1 MNLTELLSLLAITTI
16 TIITPG
22 PDFLIVSRNSIV
34 GSRRAGIITAFG
46 VSTAIW
52 VHITYSI
59 CIIRLASVHSVFLM
73 DFMKYCGA
81 SYLLYL
87 GYLSLRPSQ
96 TSAGQPKDKKREN
109 YWIQGFLNNL
119 FNPKATLFFIS
130 VFSQVISTDTVLLDQ
145 IKYGLVITA
154 ICLSWFTLVPCL
166 LTTER
171 IAPSMHKILKPLE
184 KLAGILFIA
193 YSLNTFLLM

>member
-1 MNLTELLSLLAITTI
+1 MNITELFSLLAITTI
-16 TIITPG
+16 TVITPG

-34 GSRRAGIITAFG
+34 GSRRAGIITALG

-59 CIIRLASVHSVFLM
+59 CFIRLASVHSVFIM
-73 DFMKYCGA
+73 DIMKYCGA

-96 TSAGQPKDKKREN
+96 SSAEQSKDKKREN

-154 ICLSWFTLVPCL
+154 VCLSWFTLVPYM
-166 LTTER
+166 LTTEQMV
-171 IAPSMHKILKPLE
+171 PLMHKVLKPLE
-184 KLAGILFIA
+184 KLAGMLFIT
-193 YSLNTFLLM
+193 YSLNTFLFM

>member
-1 MNLTELLSLLAITTI
+1 MNLTELFSLLTITTI

-59 CIIRLASVHSVFLM
+59 CIIRLASVHSDFIM
-73 DFMKYCGA
+73 DIMKYCGA
-81 SYLLYL
+81 SYLFYL
-87 GYLSLRPSQ
+87 GYLSLRSSQ
-96 TSAGQPKDKKREN
+96 PSAGQLKNKKREN

-154 ICLSWFTLVPCL
+154 ICLSWFTIVPFL

-171 IAPSMHKILKPLE
+171 VAPSMNKVLKPLE

-193 YSLNTFLLM
+193 YSLNTFLIL

>member
-1 MNLTELLSLLAITTI
+1 MNLTELLSLLVITTI

-52 VHITYSI
+52 VHIIYSI
-59 CIIRLASVHSVFLM
+59 CIIRFASGYSTIVM
-73 DFMKYCGA
+73 DVMKYCGA
-81 SYLLYL
+81 LYLLYL

-96 TSAGQPKDKKREN
+96 PQSSNTTSKRQEN
-109 YWIQGFLNNL
+109 YWVQGFLNNL

-130 VFSQVISTDTVLLDQ
+130 VFSQVISTDTLLLVQ
-145 IKYGLVITA
+145 IEYGLVITA
-154 ICLSWFTLVPCL
+154 VCLSWFVLVPYL

-171 IAPSMHKILKPLE
+171 VAPKVNNYLQPIE
-184 KLAGILFIA
+184 KLAGVLFIG
-193 YSLNTFLLM
+193 YSLNTFFFS